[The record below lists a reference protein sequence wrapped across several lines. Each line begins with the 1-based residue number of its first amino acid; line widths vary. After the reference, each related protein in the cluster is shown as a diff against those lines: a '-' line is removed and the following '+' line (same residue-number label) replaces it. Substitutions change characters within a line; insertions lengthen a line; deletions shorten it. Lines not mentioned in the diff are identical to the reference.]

1 MINNIFLYIR
11 RLNNSGFP
19 WIFMEPKNCYRWFPM
34 ISGHRSERLLSMG
47 FEILGLDICQTKD
60 WLGMISM
67 YLWIVPNIDLHLHIW
82 KFVNHLQ
89 NKVFHSFT
97 SENNNIITAYKLEKT
112 NIKQG
117 EGSPPLPQLD
127 LVLVTQS
134 TYSYV
139 VFTSTPFIWDA
150 SLEQSQWGGGGGLLS
165 IKAPP

>member
-1 MINNIFLYIR
+1 
-11 RLNNSGFP
+11 
-19 WIFMEPKNCYRWFPM
+19 M
-34 ISGHRSERLLSMG
+34 IS
-47 FEILGLDICQTKD
+47 T
-60 WLGMISM
+60 

-97 SENNNIITAYKLEKT
+97 SENNNIITAYKLEVT

-117 EGSPPLPQLD
+117 EGSPPLPQLN

-139 VFTSTPFIWDA
+139 VFTSTPVWPGMLVLSRA
-150 SLEQSQWGGGGGLLS
+150 GGGGVTLYKGSTLKVKLFQ
-165 IKAPP
+165 A

>member
-1 MINNIFLYIR
+1 
-11 RLNNSGFP
+11 
-19 WIFMEPKNCYRWFPM
+19 
-34 ISGHRSERLLSMG
+34 
-47 FEILGLDICQTKD
+47 
-60 WLGMISM
+60 M

-97 SENNNIITAYKLEKT
+97 SENNNIITAYKLEVT

-117 EGSPPLPQLD
+117 EGSPPLPQLN

-139 VFTSTPFIWDA
+139 VFTSTPCMPGMLVLSRA
-150 SLEQSQWGGGGGLLS
+150 GGGGGYSL
-165 IKAPP
+165 

>member
-1 MINNIFLYIR
+1 
-11 RLNNSGFP
+11 
-19 WIFMEPKNCYRWFPM
+19 M
-34 ISGHRSERLLSMG
+34 IS
-47 FEILGLDICQTKD
+47 T
-60 WLGMISM
+60 

-97 SENNNIITAYKLEKT
+97 SENNNIVTAYKLEVT

-117 EGSPPLPQLD
+117 EGSPPLPQLN

-139 VFTSTPFIWDA
+139 VFTSTPCMAWDA
-150 SLEQSQWGGGGGLLS
+150 SLEQSWGRGVTLYKGSTLKVKLFQALYEKVGISLVEVYD
-165 IKAPP
+165 

>member
-1 MINNIFLYIR
+1 
-11 RLNNSGFP
+11 
-19 WIFMEPKNCYRWFPM
+19 M
-34 ISGHRSERLLSMG
+34 IS
-47 FEILGLDICQTKD
+47 T
-60 WLGMISM
+60 

-97 SENNNIITAYKLEKT
+97 SENNDIITAYKLEVT

-117 EGSPPLPQLD
+117 EGSPPLPQFN

-139 VFTSTPFIWDA
+139 VFTSTPCMAWDA
-150 SLEQSQWGGGGGLLS
+150 SLEQSWGRGVTLYQGSTLKVKLF
-165 IKAPP
+165 KPYMKR